1 MMLVDTNVFLIDRF
15 FSRDENYEINK
26 AFVEKLSCLDAY
38 ISIYNLFE
46 LLGLASFNLNEEEF
60 RRWFY
65 EFDQVYSVSILYPP
79 NLENSLQYHF
89 SWLSEELFRL
99 MSNKITYVD
108 ALLLSQAEF
117 FDADSII
124 TWNKKDF
131 LNRTEKVSILN
142 PKDFIEKIE
151 KEKDNESSNLSC
163 R

>member
-1 MMLVDTNVFLIDRF
+1 MLVDTNVFLIDRF